1 MIGNV
6 IRAGGIRPVLLAGL
20 VCCWFTGCGGGDQG
34 TAKVS
39 GVVTLNGQP
48 VDGAAVGFIGREG
61 ARLATAQTDSA
72 GKFTLYAA
80 LGRNVVTI
88 AKASANPAPPADV
101 PMEMPSE
108 AEYQKMILKVKSEF
122 PARYGDPKTSGLSAD
137 VVEGMPPIEF
147 ALSP

>member
-6 IRAGGIRPVLLAGL
+6 TCAGWMRPALLLAGL
-20 VCCWFTGCGGGDQG
+20 ACCAFIGCGGEQG

-61 ARLATAQTDSA
+61 ARLATAQTDAS

-80 LGRNVVTI
+80 LGKNVVTI
-88 AKASANPAPPADV
+88 AKASANPAPPTDA
-101 PMEMPSE
+101 PMEMPTE
-108 AEYQKMILKVKSEF
+108 GEYQKMIQKVKSEF
-122 PARYGDPKTSGLSAD
+122 PARYADPKTSGLSAD